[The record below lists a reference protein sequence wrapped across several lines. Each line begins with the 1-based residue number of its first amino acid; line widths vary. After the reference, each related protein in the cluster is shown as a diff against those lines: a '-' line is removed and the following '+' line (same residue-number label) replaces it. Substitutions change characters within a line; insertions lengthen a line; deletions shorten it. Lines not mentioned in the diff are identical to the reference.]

1 MWGLSSYQI
10 LLLFLYLDVTQQS
23 LIIQNDGWVS
33 SQCVC
38 VCVFPHF
45 HSPQTRCLHDNMAYL
60 SVTFPFDSMPL
71 VNFASHVT
79 STTYKQAKEES
90 SEDPLAGGQ
99 GKVRDIFQA
108 ALDEAD
114 EKGLQSLESKGELLQ
129 SSL

>member
-1 MWGLSSYQI
+1 MGKYAV
-10 LLLFLYLDVTQQS
+10 Y
-23 LIIQNDGWVS
+23 
-33 SQCVC
+33 VC
-38 VCVFPHF
+38 WFPHF
-45 HSPQTRCLHDNMAYL
+45 QLPQTRCLHDNMAYL

-114 EKGLQSLESKGELLQ
+114 EKGLQSLEIKGELLQ